1 MVKIKYRRDHWI
13 LIAFTLE
20 DTNWNLRTQVVY
32 LVMNWKFSL
41 QQKQKHQKNCA
52 TCWSV
57 TSLMRVFY
65 RSKRKNQFN
74 CLLVLGNNHHLLPLL
89 QLWHPS
95 HSGWCRRR
103 DWSRFRLRKLLQ
115 TNQREG
121 NSWSWRSGRDWD
133 GLSFSFLVKKFP
145 KAITHHHFLVCHI
158 GQPPPPR
165 LRTNTDQTSFAMVRI
180 PSNYDLWEA
189 WINPQQAKG
198 LRNKPQG
205 GQHALEGS
213 NPSSPTIFF
222 TTLTSRVWRRS
233 RSRRPLFRPVGRWR
247 QLRDRPPC
255 GMDRHH
261 QNPKTSPY
269 ICRK

>member
-1 MVKIKYRRDHWI
+1 METVLAFAAIFGAAYFVTIICAAFVTALKISPAPAVAINSSKMVKIKYRRDHWI

-95 HSGWCRRR
+95 HSGWCGRRY
-103 DWSRFRLRKLLQ
+103 WPRFRLRKLLSS
-115 TNQREG
+115 NQREG
-121 NSWSWRSGRDWD
+121 NSWSWRSSWDWG
-133 GLSFSFLVKKFP
+133 GLSFSFLDKNFQRP
-145 KAITHHHFLVCHI
+145 LPIT
-158 GQPPPPR
+158 
-165 LRTNTDQTSFAMVRI
+165 
-180 PSNYDLWEA
+180 
-189 WINPQQAKG
+189 
-198 LRNKPQG
+198 
-205 GQHALEGS
+205 
-213 NPSSPTIFF
+213 
-222 TTLTSRVWRRS
+222 TSRFVGWNTPLPLPFAIRKPVKS
-233 RSRRPLFRPVGRWR
+233 RFTCFHTLQSRWFFVSG
-247 QLRDRPPC
+247 C
-255 GMDRHH
+255 
-261 QNPKTSPY
+261 
-269 ICRK
+269 